1 LEAVKMSDNH
11 SAIHDS
17 LRRRLAAVNSVAPAL
32 FRHAADELES
42 PTKTKG
48 TSHLSSPATNG
59 ASGDSAS
66 ALSVCSAFAGGD
78 DKELSIVAKRFLILE
93 INRLVDENQQLKQ
106 FKEKYHELDKKLVVL
121 EKYHELDKKLV
132 VLKEAI
138 KPFRRKLFLS
148 SPCLI
153 AGAAGVAAAPSFL
166 SIDQYWWY
174 VFVSVSVL
182 LLIAGITAR
191 VEGPA

>member
-1 LEAVKMSDNH
+1 MSDNH

-48 TSHLSSPATNG
+48 PSHLSSPATNG

-66 ALSVCSAFAGGD
+66 ALSVRSAFAGGD
-78 DKELSIVAKRFLILE
+78 DKELSIVAKRFLIAE

-121 EKYHELDKKLV
+121 EKYHELDKKLA

-138 KPFRRKLFLS
+138 KPFRKKLFLS
-148 SPCLI
+148 SACLI

-166 SIDQYWWY
+166 STDQYWWY